1 LLLRCITIIL
11 IDQSSSITYLVAMA
25 EPSPVID
32 PIRRRLITI
41 TVMAATFMQ
50 VLDMTIANV
59 ALPHMQAALGATP
72 ETIVWVLTSYIL
84 MAAIGVP
91 ITGWLEARLG
101 RRKLF
106 AIAVGGFTISS
117 AACGLAG
124 SLGMMVGARAL
135 QGAFGALIVPIAQA
149 TMLDS
154 SPREKHPQAMMIF
167 SMGVTIGPII
177 GPVLGGWLTDNY
189 NWRWVFLINLPV
201 GILSFAGILGLLD
214 EITLP
219 RRRFDL
225 FGFILLS
232 VALASLQLVL
242 DRGNQ
247 KDWLDSIE
255 ILIEAGV
262 AIAAFWMF
270 VIHVI
275 FSKAPLIPIPLI
287 RDRNFVIA
295 VTYTMMIMGVGIAG
309 PALMAPMLQQFM
321 GYDTM
326 GAGML
331 MMPRGIGALV
341 SMPLATM
348 LTKRVDARVLIA
360 IGLLLIGGSLWI
372 LTGLDLETDSKPFIY
387 SAVLQ
392 GVGMGLAFL
401 PLTVLA
407 FSSLPGSL
415 RTEGAAFYNLARNLG
430 GSITLS
436 IMGALLAR
444 NLQVN
449 HADLGARISSVRVP
463 IDSGYL
469 EQLGL
474 HGAAV
479 TAAIDAE
486 INRQAGM
493 IAYLDDFWLM
503 MWIAIAASPFLLLL
517 RKPKTASTEPPPLL
531 VE

>member
-1 LLLRCITIIL
+1 MT
-11 IDQSSSITYLVAMA
+11 
-25 EPSPVID
+25 EPSPIDD
-32 PIRRRLITI
+32 PIRRWLITI

-50 VLDMTIANV
+50 MLDTTIANV

-72 ETIVWVLTSYIL
+72 ETIVWVLTSYIV

-124 SLGMMVGARAL
+124 SLGMMVGARAS
-135 QGAFGALIVPIAQA
+135 QGAFGALIAPLAQA

-154 SPREKHPQAMMIF
+154 SPKEKHPQAMMMF
-167 SMGVTIGPII
+167 TMGVTIGPII

-201 GILSFAGILGLLD
+201 GALSFVGILSLLHKHA
-214 EITLP
+214 LP
-219 RRRFDL
+219 QRRFDL
-225 FGFILLS
+225 FGFILLG
-232 VALASLQLVL
+232 VALASFQLML

-247 KDWLDSIE
+247 KDWFDSTE

-262 AIAAFWMF
+262 AIAGIWMF
-270 VIHVI
+270 VIHMI
-275 FSKAPLIPIPLI
+275 FSEAPLIPIPLI

-295 VTYTMMIMGVGIAG
+295 STYSMMIMGVGVAG
-309 PALMAPMLQQFM
+309 PALLAPMLQQLM

-331 MMPRGIGALV
+331 MMPRGIGALAA
-341 SMPLATM
+341 MPLATI
-348 LTKRVDARVLIA
+348 LGKRVDARILIA
-360 IGLLLIGGSLWI
+360 IGILLIASSLWI
-372 LTGLDLETDSKPFIY
+372 LTGLDLETDSKPFVY

-392 GVGMGLAFL
+392 GMGMGFAFL
-401 PLTVLA
+401 PLAVLA
-407 FSSLPGSL
+407 FSSLPGNL
-415 RTEGAAFYNLARNLG
+415 RTEGAAFYNLVRNVG
-430 GSITLS
+430 ASVTLS
-436 IMGALLAR
+436 LMGALLAR
-444 NLQVN
+444 NMQVN
-449 HADLGARISSVRVP
+449 HADLGARITSMRVP

-469 EQLGL
+469 EQFGF

-479 TAAIDAE
+479 TAAVDAE
-486 INRQAGM
+486 VNRQAGM
-493 IAYLDDFWLM
+493 IAYLNDFWLM

-517 RKPKTASTEPPPLL
+517 RKPKKASTDPPLL